1 MKEKRDKLICD
12 EVMSTDSLYSHDDNE
27 YLSEDDLS
35 LIALTRE
42 DFVEA
47 RKQGEVKH
55 GLSKVVSWLK

>member
-47 RKQGEVKH
+47 RKQGEGYPRCQLVK
-55 GLSKVVSWLK
+55 L